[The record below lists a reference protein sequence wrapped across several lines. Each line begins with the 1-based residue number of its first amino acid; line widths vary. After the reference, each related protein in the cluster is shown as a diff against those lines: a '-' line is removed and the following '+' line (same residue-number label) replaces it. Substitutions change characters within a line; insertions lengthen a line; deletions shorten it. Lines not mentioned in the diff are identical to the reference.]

1 MQVVYYSDF
10 PYNQQHQ
17 ADGGFIRRHG
27 LTQVRALF
35 RDGRIPVV
43 PELYFLAGPAARP
56 GLGDDR

>member
-1 MQVVYYSDF
+1 
-10 PYNQQHQ
+10 
-17 ADGGFIRRHG
+17 
-27 LTQVRALF
+27 VRALF